1 MIRNHVTPASIQQEK
16 YLQLEQ
22 SFSDHQLRNSEQI
35 QAGFSIGRRIR
46 WREGKRVDLSALK
59 RSIGIVL
66 QRSPILQCSF
76 VDKTNNSRIS
86 DPTCEILQPPFSD
99 KFLMQRPDWDPSKVE
114 SFIHFQTVAEDCTD
128 LMQPCTTWLLKPF
141 EMQSGEPLLR
151 FVVLRRNGSNQ
162 IEELLIVGHRS
173 ILDAWSLEWVV
184 QEVIQVYEQLL
195 TPQGSQLLGMVAQM
209 SNNDSFGQTICEND
223 FCESDE
229 FRSAVSFWATHL
241 SAAMPVVQ
249 VPTDRP
255 RPQCISMKQA
265 RFSYVIPNGQTTQG
279 LRKLTVNSTQG
290 VHSLLISTF
299 VTWLSRMTAEKDI
312 VIGVLTNL
320 RREGHQS
327 SIGPLTNRIPLR
339 TDLSDTEDRH
349 LTFREIMSKVASGL
363 SSVMAHKHV
372 EFEQV
377 IESPLMKQTLEKS
390 KTTLLGGTMQ
400 DQDPDALSPLF
411 KVLYIMDDQLTPPL
425 KRDHLSWSSVD
436 SLQVVGSALAPY
448 DLTLRVNQRWDG
460 GVELVFLYNAQL
472 FTRPFIASLMDNY
485 AHLLRQVVADPG
497 QNMYKYSLVTPSA
510 KALLPDPV
518 RPQDEGWPGALV
530 NIFSKNA
537 QDMPNQLA
545 IEYEGHKGPDGKQ
558 TPIKLTYRELNMAAN
573 KLANKLTSEGV
584 TKGDVV
590 GIYGFRSPA
599 VVVAIIALYKCGAA
613 YSMMDPQYPGE
624 RIITCMKIAGIR
636 GWIRINEA
644 PVEPTDVCD
653 FLNQLGLKVNVVLPQ
668 PKSTQFDECFAK
680 FSPEAGP
687 DVEICMDDTAV
698 VTFTSGS
705 TGIPKGVQGRQSSLT
720 TFYPWLGDTFN
731 ITSKDRFGMC
741 SGIAHDPLQ
750 RDIFTPLFFG
760 ASIYIPDQDTIST
773 PGCLGEYMKKNQVTV
788 CCFTPALGQILVAS
802 PVVMQELRFVMFV
815 GDMLIKRD
823 VNRLRTMAPNCR
835 IINMW
840 GTTET
845 SRAVGYFDLL
855 PNTSIDDLKE
865 VIPCG
870 KGMKDCQMILLN
882 PLGTPAGIGE
892 AAEIYMRSCHL
903 AKGYLGLPKDT
914 AAKFVQSPFSD
925 NKVDKWYRSGDL
937 GHYLS
942 DGTVECLGRVDDQIK
957 IRGFRIELG
966 EINAKLS
973 RHEEAKENVTVAK
986 TIDNEKV
993 IVSYVVP
1000 TDSARLWLNF
1010 DSPKDLKALSR
1021 KYREFL
1027 KSKVPHYMVP
1037 SHIVILQRMPLTP
1050 NAKIDHKALPQVD
1063 LSSNDEDETELAALL
1078 ESMTAVEKDVFE
1090 IWSEHLKGC
1099 RSAIQSKEDSFFDLG
1114 GHSLL
1119 ATVVTMELN
1128 KKFGCTLPL
1137 NALFSTPTLT
1147 GMAASVSCRGQ
1158 EAEVVERDYMLE
1170 AHLPSSIS
1178 IENVGSNPQP
1188 PPAIP
1193 NGVFITG
1200 TPGFLATFILI
1211 DVLKQTSGPVY
1222 CLVWSQTDSPS
1233 DADFAHAR
1241 NRIVS
1246 MLKAT
1251 LTWKEE
1257 YSNRIIPC
1265 LGDLSKPKLGLSP
1278 SRWEEVCDRVDLVV
1292 HSGAVVH
1299 WLFPY
1304 EKMKAAN
1311 VDGTVEVLKL
1321 CCTKKLKVLSF
1332 ISTTNVYEAEY
1343 SKHKIIKEDVELE
1356 TGRGLTGGYTQ
1367 SKWVADKL
1375 VMNAAKKGLP
1385 VMCLRPSFIS
1395 GDSHSGAW
1403 TTDDFLVRLIKG
1415 CIQMKMFPRIEPE
1428 KGIDMSPVNWMSA
1441 ASVAV
1446 SFNPSCRGK
1455 HFNLINDKPVPY
1467 CSLFRMC
1474 VDQGYEMK
1482 EVEYS
1487 VWRQHLLETSAKGE
1501 DNALSAI
1508 ISHFTEGWASGLRTS
1523 QVHDKQQLTKFIDG
1537 SPNCEFPDM
1546 DLALQQAL
1554 CYLVGSGF
1562 ISPPPGGL
1570 KVKENV
1576 PWKALFERNEVQMI
1590 TRARRSTTK

>member
-1 MIRNHVTPASIQQEK
+1 MLRTHNTAASIQQEK

-22 SFSDHQLRNSEQI
+22 SFSEHQLRNGEQI
-35 QAGFSIGRRIR
+35 QAGFSLGRRIR

-59 RSIGIVL
+59 RAIGNVL

-76 VDKTNNSRIS
+76 ADQTSNKFGE
-86 DPTCEILQPPFSD
+86 PTCETLQPPFS
-99 KFLMQRPDWDPSKVE
+99 KKYIMQRQEWDPSKVE

-128 LMQPCTTWLLKPF
+128 LMQPCTNWLLKPF
-141 EMQSGEPLLR
+141 EMQSSEPLLR
-151 FVVLRRNGSNQ
+151 FVILRRNGSSQ

-173 ILDAWSLEWVV
+173 VLDAWSMEWVV
-184 QEVIQVYEQLL
+184 QEVVQVYEQLL
-195 TPQGSQLLGMVAQM
+195 TPQGSQLLGMVAQLV
-209 SNNDSFGQTICEND
+209 NNDTFGKPCSDNQ

-229 FRSAVSFWATHL
+229 FRSAVSFWASQL

-265 RFSYVIPNGQTTQG
+265 RFSYVLPNGQTTQG
-279 LRKLTVNSTQG
+279 IRKLTVNSTQG

-320 RREGHQS
+320 RREGHES
-327 SIGPLTNRIPLR
+327 TIGPLTNRIPLR

-349 LTFREIMSKVASGL
+349 LTFREIMSKVG
-363 SSVMAHKHV
+363 SSLGNVMAHKHV

-377 IESPLMKQTLEKS
+377 IESPLMQQTLAKS

-460 GVELVFLYNAQL
+460 GIEFVFLYNAQL

-485 AHLLRQVVADPG
+485 VHLLRQVVADPG

-510 KALLPDPV
+510 KEILPDPK

-530 NIFSKNA
+530 NIFGKNA
-537 QDMPNQLA
+537 QDFPNQLA
-545 IEYEGHKGPDGKQ
+545 IEYEGHPGADGKV
-558 TPIKLTYRELNMAAN
+558 TPITLTYHELNTAAN
-573 KLANKLTSEGV
+573 KLANKLFSSGV
-584 TKGDVV
+584 SKGDVV

-599 VVVAIIALYKCGAA
+599 VVVAIMALYKCGAA

-624 RIITCMKIAGIR
+624 RVVTCMKIAGIK

-644 PVEPTDVCD
+644 PVEPNDVSEYLD
-653 FLNQLGLKVNVVLPQ
+653 NLGLKMRVVLPQ
-668 PKSTQFDECFAK
+668 PKSSDFNDKFAEYA
-680 FSPEAGP
+680 SDAGP
-687 DVEICMDDTAV
+687 NVEICKSDTAV

-720 TFYPWLGDTFN
+720 TFYPWLGETFN
-731 ITSKDRFGMC
+731 ITSTDRFGMC

-760 ASIYIPDQDTIST
+760 ASIYIPDQNTIST
-773 PGCLGEYMKKNQVTV
+773 PGCLGKYMKKNQITV
-788 CCFTPALGQILVAS
+788 CCFTPALGQILVAA
-802 PVVMQELRFVMFV
+802 PEVMPELRFVMFV

-823 VNRLRTMAPNCR
+823 VNRLRTLAPKCR

-845 SRAVGYFDLL
+845 SRAVGYYDLL
-855 PNTSIDDLKE
+855 PDTPIDHLKE

-914 AAKFVQSPFSD
+914 AAKFIQSPFSD
-925 NKVDKWYRSGDL
+925 NETDKWYRSGDL
-937 GHYLS
+937 GHYLA

-986 TIDNEKV
+986 TIGDEKV

-1000 TDSARLWLNF
+1000 TDSVLKSLNF
-1010 DSPKDLKALSR
+1010 DSAKDVKALGR

-1063 LSSNDEDETELAALL
+1063 LTATDEDETALAALV
-1078 ESMTAVEKDVFE
+1078 ESMTEVEKQVFD
-1090 IWSEHLKGC
+1090 IWSTHLKGC
-1099 RSAIQSKEDSFFDLG
+1099 RSAIQTKEDSFFDLG

-1128 KKFGCTLPL
+1128 KKFDCCLPL
-1137 NALFSTPTLT
+1137 NALFSTPTLS
-1147 GMAASVSCRGQ
+1147 GMATSVMSQGSD
-1158 EAEVVERDYMLE
+1158 AEVVVRDFMLE
-1170 AHLPSSIS
+1170 AHLPSCIS
-1178 IENVGSNPQP
+1178 VENVGPDPQS

-1211 DVLKQTSGPVY
+1211 DILQQTTGPVY

-1241 NRIVS
+1241 NRIES

-1257 YSNRIIPC
+1257 YGERIVPC

-1278 SRWEEVCDRVDLVV
+1278 SRWEEVCDRVDLVI

-1311 VDGTVEVLKL
+1311 VEGTIEVLKL

-1343 SKHKIIKEDVELE
+1343 CKHDKITEDTELE

-1375 VMNAAKKGLP
+1375 VMNAAKRGLP
-1385 VMCLRPSFIS
+1385 VMSLRPSFIS
-1395 GDSHSGAW
+1395 GDSNTGAW

-1415 CIQMKMFPRIEPE
+1415 CIQLKAYPKIDPL

-1441 ASVAV
+1441 ASVRV
-1446 SFNPSCRGK
+1446 SFNPECRGK
-1455 HFNLINDKPVPY
+1455 HFNLINDKPVAY
-1467 CSLFRMC
+1467 CSLFKLC
-1474 VDQGYEMK
+1474 VEQGYEM
-1482 EVEYS
+1482 EEISYGE
-1487 VWRQHLLETSAKGE
+1487 WRQRLLDTSAKGD

-1508 ISHFTEGWASGLRTS
+1508 ISHFTEDWEAGLRTS
-1523 QVHDKQQLTKFIDG
+1523 QVHDKQQLTNAIAG
-1537 SPNCEFPDM
+1537 SPNCDFPDM
-1546 DLALQQAL
+1546 DLALGQAL

-1562 ISPPPGGL
+1562 VEPPPGGL

-1576 PWKALFERNEVQMI
+1576 PWKALFERNEVNMI